1 MVDIT
6 NDYMKTIVLVV
17 GIIKKG
23 NSVLLRKKPEGSPP
37 YKETWY
43 LFGGELNGNSQNP
56 EKTLKDVLKKQTGIN
71 IKPTEHLG
79 WDTETKPDHQ
89 GNKTYYIYVYYLC
102 KYVSGKLVAGKGIE
116 RLEWVP
122 ISKLKNYDLV
132 PPSRKL
138 FKRIGY
144 L

>member
-1 MVDIT
+1 MELISET
-6 NDYMKTIVLVV
+6 MKTTVLVV

-23 NSVLLRKKPEGSPP
+23 NSILLRKKPKGSPP

-43 LFGGELNGNSQNP
+43 IFGGELNGKYQNP
-56 EKTLKDVLKKQTGIN
+56 EKVLQDALKAQAGIR
-71 IKPTEHLG
+71 IKPIKRLD
-79 WDTETKPDHQ
+79 WDVETKPDHQ
-89 GNKTYYIYVYYLC
+89 GEITYYVYVDYLC
-102 KYVSGKLVAGKGIE
+102 KYVSGELVAGKGIE
-116 RLEWVP
+116 KLEWIP